1 MSAFCSDCGMDTE
14 PWPPHRGTQEHYV
27 VRDDV
32 WQQAGMPLGKMN
44 ADDHLGITGGG
55 ILCVGCIEKR
65 LGRLLTIDDFSP
77 ITHRLLKGCQ
87 NTPRL
92 LSRAGIAFMTVAN
105 NPLPDHIVD
114 RWLASTIKSVLQNN
128 DYRPRIL
135 KVEVDGD
142 EVILVHSKEAVRY
155 RAGPKTMAL
164 KALLRWDREIGD
176 DGATLDLLAWD
187 SGTETEG
194 TAAA

>member
-77 ITHRLLKGCQ
+77 ITHSLLKECQ

-92 LSRAGIAFMTVAN
+92 LSRVGVSFMAVAN
-105 NPLPDHIVD
+105 DPLPDHIVD
-114 RWLASTIKSVLQNN
+114 DWLKTTLKNALR
-128 DYRPRIL
+128 DHRPPGMPRVYA
-135 KVEVDGD
+135 VEVDGD
-142 EVILVHSKEAVRY
+142 EVILVHKTEAFRY
-155 RAGPKTMAL
+155 RAGPKL
-164 KALLRWDREIGD
+164 KALRVAMQRDRELGD
-176 DGATLDLLAWD
+176 EGAEIDLLAWED
-187 SGTETEG
+187 EEE
-194 TAAA
+194 AAA